1 MESENSYKDYSDNNF
16 NQNLNKYEFSSN
28 SSDKKKLHVHQEPHQ
43 LFLRNFVS
51 KSTPFESVLLYHQVG
66 TGKTCSSISI
76 SEGFKEY
83 INNMGR
89 KIFVLVKN
97 KNIQNNFMDEL
108 LSKCTGEEYL
118 SKEEFRLLHSNEA
131 SIEKKNKIRAKA
143 KKIILK
149 SYEFITYGV
158 FVNRVLGAKSFE
170 KNQFG
175 QVTDRAVKV
184 NGEVK
189 RKTIK
194 DPITTLN
201 NTVIIVD
208 EAHNITNNDNYIALM
223 TILKRSYNYRL
234 VLLTATP
241 IYDNPTEIFE
251 LSNLLNASNP
261 NLQLPTRK
269 QLFEQST
276 YVNKVQSL
284 YINESA
290 LKGGIIKVTDF
301 GKQQLMKALYGKVSY
316 LQSNIETNPK
326 MITKGDPLI
335 ISGDKP
341 RLGTTKVIYC
351 PMSDYQYE
359 IYIKALYQ
367 DLKQD
372 YNPDDVGNIVSEENI
387 VENENQISKTTS
399 LYKKSNDA
407 STMVYPNN
415 LFGEAGF
422 QLIESDPKYKS
433 VLTTDLKKYSNKLY
447 TLLQNLKSS
456 PGKSFVYSN
465 YVSFGGTTLVK
476 YMLQAN
482 GFFEYKGRSTK
493 DDYNFVVFDQNTSIE
508 RRERYKRIFNS
519 TENKTGK
526 LIKILLGS
534 PIVSEG
540 VTLKAIRQVHILEPS
555 WNMSKINQ
563 IIGRA
568 VRNYSH
574 NDLPVE
580 DRTVEVYKYVSNYES
595 DKPVDKFHSFFID
608 KERYILSEEKD
619 RSNKEIEHLLK
630 QNSFDCVLNTK
641 RNKIING
648 INGSA
653 ECDYTDCDYECAIN
667 TDIKNVD
674 YSTYNLNISFFEE
687 FDINLVTDLIKDLF
701 KIYIVWSLDDIISFT
716 HKKYKNISTQVIYT
730 VLNSVV
736 DNKVNIIDQYNRS
749 GFIINK
755 GPYYIFNSSDID
767 INSSIYSKT
776 LDFSVEKQR
785 YTLNEF
791 AKMKLNINILDKEK
805 PLENPLEKQMER
817 LSIASSTIDTNI
829 LSQQDIEFNENIEK
843 TNKIYGTFRIKKTKQ
858 DTWPH
863 KYGRLTDDFKI
874 VYDTDGSNIDD
885 KRKLVTGKSIGSFKI
900 SELVN
905 IANELNIDTRR
916 LRNID
921 KKAWGDIIQNY
932 LANNNKILR

>member
-1 MESENSYKDYSDNNF
+1 MESDNSYRDYSDNNF
-16 NQNLNKYEFSSN
+16 NKNLNKYEFSSN
-28 SSDKKKLHVHQEPHQ
+28 SSDKKKINVHQEPHQ

-118 SKEEFRLLHSNEA
+118 NKEEFRLLYSNE
-131 SIEKKNKIRAKA
+131 SSFEKKNKIRTKA

-175 QVTDRAVKV
+175 QITERVIRV
-184 NGEVK
+184 NGEIK
-189 RKTIK
+189 RKMIK
-194 DPITTLN
+194 DPIKTLN

-208 EAHNITNNDNYIALM
+208 EAHNITNNDNYVALM

-261 NLQLPTRK
+261 NLQLPSRK

-276 YVNKVQSL
+276 YVNKIQSR

-301 GKQQLMKALYGKVSY
+301 GKQQLMKSLYGKVSY

-326 MITKGDPLI
+326 MINMGEPLI
-335 ISGDKP
+335 ISNGKS

-351 PMSDYQYE
+351 QMSDYQYE

-367 DLKQD
+367 DIKQD
-372 YNPDDVGNIVSEENI
+372 YNPDDVANIVSEENI
-387 VENENQISKTTS
+387 VENETQISKTS
-399 LYKKSNDA
+399 GLYKKSNDA

-415 LFGEAGF
+415 LFSEVGF
-422 QLIESDPKYKS
+422 RLIESDPAYKS
-433 VLTTDLKKYSNKLY
+433 VFTTDLKKYSNKLY
-447 TLLQNLKSS
+447 TLLQNLKSR

-482 GFFEYKGRSTK
+482 GFYEYRGRSTK
-493 DDYNFVVFDQNTSIE
+493 DYYNFVVFDQNTSIE
-508 RRERYKRIFNS
+508 KRERYKLVFNS
-519 TENKTGK
+519 IENKTGK

-540 VTLKAIRQVHILEPS
+540 VTLKAVRQVHILEPS

-574 NDLPVE
+574 SELPVE
-580 DRTVEVYKYVSNYES
+580 DRTVEIYKYVSVYTS
-595 DKPVDKFHSFFID
+595 DKPVDKIHSFFID

-630 QNSFDCVLNTK
+630 QNSFDCVLNTN

-648 INGSA
+648 IDGSA
-653 ECDYTDCDYECAIN
+653 ECDYTKCDYNCVIN
-667 TDIKNVD
+667 TDIGSVD

-687 FDINLVTDLIKDLF
+687 FDITFVTNLIKDLF
-701 KIYIVWSLDDIISFT
+701 KNYIVWSLDDIVSFI
-716 HKKYKNISTQVIYT
+716 HNVSKNISIEVIYT
-730 VLNSVV
+730 TLNNIV
-736 DNKVNIIDQYNRS
+736 DNKVNVIDQYDRS

-776 LDFSVEKQR
+776 LDFSIEKQR

-791 AKMKLNINILDKEK
+791 AKMKLNINILDKQQTQS
-805 PLENPLEKQMER
+805 PLEKQMDE
-817 LSIASSTIDTNI
+817 LYIASSSTD
-829 LSQQDIEFNENIEK
+829 LSQQDIDFNENIEK

-858 DTWPH
+858 DKWPH
-863 KYGRLTDDFKI
+863 KYGKITDDFKI
-874 VYDTDGSNIDD
+874 VYDIDGPTIDD
-885 KRKLVTGKSIGSFKI
+885 KRKLITGKYIGSFKI

-905 IANELNIDTRR
+905 IANELNIDTKRIQ
-916 LRNID
+916 NID
-921 KKAWGDIIQNY
+921 KKAWADIIQKY
-932 LANNNKILR
+932 LVNNNKILR